1 MRVSALIIRIMK
13 QFVHDKRTLAMM
25 LVAPLLILT
34 IVSLV
39 FNGKEVS
46 LNIGIGE
53 VPAAIQSDFKENDDI
68 TIEEV
73 GQNHIEERFK
83 NGSLDAWLSFGNDQP
98 TIILEGSDPKKNRQ
112 VLAVVQR
119 VSQPSLKRNSLK
131 PEITYFYGSDD
142 MSSFDNFGPV
152 LIGFFAFFFVF
163 LISGV
168 SFLRERTGGTLERL
182 MASPLKRWEIV
193 VGYLLGFGFFTLIQ
207 STLIVIYSIYVL
219 DLLMLGDFV
228 WVLIITLLCAFTAL
242 SLGTLLSAF
251 AQNELQ
257 MIQFIPIIIVPQV
270 FFSGLFDIETISDL
284 VSWIGPLTPLY
295 YAAEALRDVMIR
307 GLGWEYIV
315 LEIAVLVGFSLV
327 FIVMNIVA
335 LRKYRSF

>member
-1 MRVSALIIRIMK
+1 
-13 QFVHDKRTLAMM
+13 M
-25 LVAPLLILT
+25 LLAPLLILS

-39 FNGKEVS
+39 FNGDVVIPKIGYEDIPAPLHSELEQKYVESEEVDRE
-46 LNIGIGE
+46 LVGE
-53 VPAAIQSDFKENDDI
+53 KFKE
-68 TIEEV
+68 
-73 GQNHIEERFK
+73 
-83 NGSLDAWLSFGNDQP
+83 GSLDAWI
-98 TIILEGSDPKKNRQ
+98 TINKGHLNILLEGSDPKMNRQ
-112 VLAVVQR
+112 VLSIIQAI
-119 VSQPSLKRNSLK
+119 SLKQSNSVPIEPK
-131 PEITYFYGSDD
+131 VTYFYGSEN

-207 STLIVIYSIYVL
+207 SGLIVVYSIYVL
-219 DLLMLGDFV
+219 DLLMVGDFI
-228 WVLIITLLCAFTAL
+228 WVLLITLLVAFTAL

-270 FFSGLFDIETISDL
+270 FFSGIFNLEAISDW
-284 VSWIGPLTPLY
+284 VSWIGPITPLY
-295 YAAEALRDVMIR
+295 YAADALKDVMIR
-307 GLGWEYIV
+307 GYGGEEILLNIFV
-315 LEIAVLVGFSLV
+315 LIGFSIV
-327 FIVMNIVA
+327 FIIANIIA